1 MQAIRRPGTPAAIEL
16 PVPRPRR
23 RGSSAAVIHRPAPA
37 GHRGRVGS
45 AIVRRTL
52 QDKPLEAIL
61 QDIRELVGPL
71 VEAAK

>member
-1 MQAIRRPGTPAAIEL
+1 LNTPEQVREVCAIADG
-16 PVPRPRR
+16 
-23 RGSSAAVIHRPAPA
+23 AV
-37 GHRGRVGS
+37 VGS

-71 VEAAK
+71 VEATR